1 MERSKF
7 VEKVKPHE
15 SGFLSAGSH
24 MISHI
29 DMELTER
36 CDNNCV
42 HCSINIPENSPE
54 KKKELNTADWKRIIK
69 QAADLGVLK
78 IRFTGGEP
86 LLREDFPDLYLFTR
100 KLGIKVIIFTNA
112 RKITSE
118 IAKLL
123 SKIPPLEKIEV
134 SVYGMS
140 RESYEKVSRVPGS
153 YEEFRSGIDLL
164 LKNNIPFIVKGILL
178 PDNISEK
185 EEFESWASTLPW
197 MDQSPSYSSNFELR
211 ERRDSNSKNRMIDSL
226 RNVNDN
232 IVGKNSEKKKLTR
245 SKIEFLSNFI
255 GPPGP
260 ELFACGA
267 GQSGSVDAYGFIH
280 PCLTLKADEYSYDL
294 KTGTIKEAIFKFFPE
309 KLNVKAANPEYLK
322 RCSNCFL
329 KGLCL
334 QCPSRAWSENGTFD
348 SPVEYLCNVA
358 HKEAKDIGLLTGD
371 EKGWEVTD
379 WKERIKKLEEKG
391 DDRDR

>member
-15 SGFLSAGSH
+15 SGFLSPGSY
-24 MISHI
+24 IIGHI

-42 HCSINIPENSPE
+42 HCSINIPENSL
-54 KKKELNTADWKRIIK
+54 KQKRELNTSEWKRIIK
-69 QAADLGVLK
+69 QAADLGVLR

-86 LLREDFPDLYLFTR
+86 LLRKDFSELYLFAR

-123 SKIPPLEKIEV
+123 SEIPPLGKIEV
-134 SVYGMS
+134 SVYGMR
-140 RESYEKVSRVPGS
+140 RESYEKISRVPGS
-153 YEEFRSGIDLL
+153 YKEFRSGIDLL
-164 LKNNIPFIVKGILL
+164 LKYNIPFIVKGILL
-178 PDNISEK
+178 PDNLVEK

-197 MDQSPSYSSNFELR
+197 MDQPPSYSSNFELR

-226 RNVNDN
+226 RNEPDDP
-232 IVGKNSEKKKLTR
+232 VGVYSENRELTK
-245 SKIEFLSNFI
+245 SKIDFMTKFI

-260 ELFACGA
+260 ELFSCGA

-280 PCLTLKADEYSYDL
+280 PCLTLKADEYSYNL
-294 KTGTIKEAIFKFFPE
+294 KTGTIKEAVFEFFPG
-309 KLNVKAANPEYLK
+309 KLNVKATNPEYLK
-322 RCSNCFL
+322 KCSKCFL

-348 SPVEYLCNVA
+348 SPVEYLCKVA
-358 HKEAKDIGLLTGD
+358 HKEAQDLGLLKGD

-391 DDRDR
+391 NDRDR